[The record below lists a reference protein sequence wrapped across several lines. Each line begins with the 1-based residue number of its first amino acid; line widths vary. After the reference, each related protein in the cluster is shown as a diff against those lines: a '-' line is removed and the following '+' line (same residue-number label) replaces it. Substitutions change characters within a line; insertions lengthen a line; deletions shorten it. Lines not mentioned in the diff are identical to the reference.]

1 MIGIEFKVKK
11 KDKNYTVIDNGIFK
25 DTNLSYK
32 AKGLL
37 CTLLSLPNDWKI
49 SIEGLAKLSTDGN
62 TSVSNTLN
70 ELHKNGYLAKRRV
83 HKNGRISGWI
93 YTIYEERQDNLD
105 ESDIVEVE
113 NQLSQKAEKLNSTL
127 LQDPQNQVTC
137 NQQTCNPVQLNT
149 NILSTNR
156 DKSTL
161 SKDSVRT
168 SNSSETF
175 SFGFS
180 EEKTKSKPKKK
191 TNDEEYLD
199 ACLLIDNFTDDLKL
213 REKLKELFR
222 NKKDECSKKRYHFHA
237 TTCKQYLEELSEVD
251 DKLGAVKLSIQY
263 SNTMKVMQPNN
274 SNSKSNSND
283 SKYIQIKRNG
293 EVVEQKKFNPDTDT
307 LSDISF

>member
-127 LQDPQNQVTC
+127 LQDAQNQVTC

-180 EEKTKSKPKKK
+180 EEKTKSKPKRK

-263 SNTMKVMQPNN
+263 NNTMKIMQPNTPS
-274 SNSKSNSND
+274 SNSSE
-283 SKYIQIKRNG
+283 SKFIHIQNNG
-293 EVVEQKKFNPDTDT
+293 ERVEQKKFDPKKDT
-307 LSDISF
+307 LSDITF

>member
-113 NQLSQKAEKLNSTL
+113 NQLSQKAEKLNSNL

-168 SNSSETF
+168 SSELSETNF
-175 SFGFS
+175 FLNN
-180 EEKTKSKPKKK
+180 EDTVQKPKRK

-222 NKKDECSKKRYHFHA
+222 NKKEECGKKRYHFHA
-237 TTCKQYLEELSEVD
+237 TTCKQYLEDLSEVD

-263 SNTMKVMQPNN
+263 NNTMKIMQPNN
-274 SNSKSNSND
+274 SNSNSSE
-283 SKYIQIKRNG
+283 SKFIHIQNNG
-293 EVVEQKKFNPDTDT
+293 ERVEQKKFDPKKDT
-307 LSDISF
+307 LSDITF